1 MTTVLYFNIT
11 RRYASMKKK
20 YLPYTISLKS
30 EYGEFQKL
38 LYVEGGG
45 YYFTS
50 KNNKYYVLSDY
61 GTLIDFFE
69 DDEDVLSTLKAE
81 YEFDSKEECKNF
93 IEKLIVDTKNEKR
106 NIRIPEEL
114 L

>member
-1 MTTVLYFNIT
+1 
-11 RRYASMKKK
+11 
-20 YLPYTISLKS
+20 
-30 EYGEFQKL
+30 
-38 LYVEGGG
+38 
-45 YYFTS
+45 
-50 KNNKYYVLSDY
+50 
-61 GTLIDFFE
+61 LIDFFE

-81 YEFDSKEECKNF
+81 YEFDSKEECRSF

>member
-1 MTTVLYFNIT
+1 
-11 RRYASMKKK
+11 MKKK

-30 EYGEFQKL
+30 EYGELQKL

-50 KNNKYYVLSDY
+50 RNNKYYVLSDY

-81 YEFDSKEECKNF
+81 YEFDSKEECRSF

>member
-1 MTTVLYFNIT
+1 
-11 RRYASMKKK
+11 MKKK

-30 EYGEFQKL
+30 EYGELQKL

-81 YEFDSKEECKNF
+81 YEFDSKEECKIF

-106 NIRIPEEL
+106 NIRIPEAL